1 MTGWGGQ
8 RPAAGFQPAAGPG
21 GMRAAF
27 GGIYA
32 AGPGRTARPRQAPER
47 RLPNAARMPPLPL
60 GAFAPRGA
68 SPRPSYPAP
77 ARARPGCGNN
87 PLFGFPLGP
96 QQRKRASRPQI
107 KSGVRSNPKAD
118 IKNRLME
125 SG

>member
-1 MTGWGGQ
+1 MINVRQGVFHL
-8 RPAAGFQPAAGPG
+8 RNEEASYLFRVKDGFLEHLHFGA
-21 GMRAAF
+21 RAE
-27 GGIYA
+27 
-32 AGPGRTARPRQAPER
+32 TSDAP
-47 RLPNAARMPPLPL
+47 
-60 GAFAPRGA
+60 AFA
-68 SPRPSYPAP
+68 
-77 ARARPGCGNN
+77 ARPGCGNN